1 MKYFN
6 SKELWL
12 KQLSNTV
19 NNPNELLNLLKLNN
33 NIKLVNNIKTKVS
46 FPFRVPKIF
55 VKRMKLNDPND
66 PLLMQVLVNIKES
79 RNFNKLTKKISFE
92 SNLIKFNLIH
102 KYNNRVLILLNNS
115 CAIHCRYC
123 FRRDYLKDINNVKS
137 NINYIID
144 YILQNK
150 EINEVI
156 LSGGDPLMIRDKN
169 IKIFISMLEKI
180 NHILI
185 LRIHTRLPVIIPSRI
200 TDNLCNILSNSRFKI
215 ILVTHINHANEID
228 SSVINSM
235 NKLSKANVIL
245 LNQSVLLRN
254 INNNANVLAHLSIKL
269 IQAGIVP
276 YYIHL
281 LDKINSNIHF
291 LVTKTQANKIMK
303 DLSSKVSGYLLPKLM
318 YDKKH
323 YK

>member
-12 KQLSNTV
+12 KQLSNTI
-19 NNPNELLNLLKLNN
+19 NNPYELLSLLKLDN
-33 NIKLVNNIKTKVS
+33 NIKLINNIKTKVPFS
-46 FPFRVPKIF
+46 FKVPKIF

-66 PLLMQVLVNIKES
+66 PLLMQVLINIKES
-79 RNFNKLTKKISFE
+79 RNFNKLTKKISSE

-123 FRRDYLKDINNVKS
+123 FRRDYLKDIS
-137 NINYIID
+137 NIKNNMNYIIN

-169 IKIFISMLEKI
+169 IKLFISMLEKI

-185 LRIHTRLPVIIPSRI
+185 LRIHTRLPIIIPSRI
-200 TDNLCNILSNSRFKI
+200 TNDLCNILINSRFKI

-228 SSVINSM
+228 SNVINSM
-235 NKLSKANVIL
+235 NKLNKANVIL

-254 INNNANVLAHLSIKL
+254 INNNASVLANLSIKL
-269 IQAGIVP
+269 IQAGIIP

-291 LVTKTQANKIMK
+291 LVTKTQANKIMR

-318 YDKKH
+318 YDKK
-323 YK
+323 

>member
-12 KQLSNTV
+12 KQLSNTIS
-19 NNPNELLNLLKLNN
+19 NPYELLSLLKLDN
-33 NIKLVNNIKTKVS
+33 NIKLVNDIKTKVS
-46 FPFRVPKIF
+46 FSFRVPKIF

-66 PLLMQVLVNIKES
+66 PLLMQVLINIKES
-79 RNFNKLTKKISFE
+79 RNFNKLTEKISLE
-92 SNLIKFNLIH
+92 SNLVKFNLIH

-123 FRRDYLKDINNVKS
+123 FRRDYLKDIS
-137 NINYIID
+137 NIKNNMNYIIN

-169 IKIFISMLEKI
+169 IKVFISMLEKI

-185 LRIHTRLPVIIPSRI
+185 LRIHTRLPIIIPSRI
-200 TDNLCNILSNSRFKI
+200 TDNLCNILINSRFKI
-215 ILVTHINHANEID
+215 ILVTHINHPNEID

-235 NKLSKANVIL
+235 NKLRKANVIL

-254 INNNANVLAHLSIKL
+254 INNNVNILANLSMKL
-269 IQAGIVP
+269 IQAGIIP

-281 LDKINSNIHF
+281 LDKINSNMHF
-291 LVTKTQANKIMK
+291 LVTRTQANKIMRN
-303 DLSSKVSGYLLPKLM
+303 LSNKVSGYLLPKLM
-318 YDKKH
+318 YDKKII
-323 YK
+323 

>member
-12 KQLSNTV
+12 KQLSNTI
-19 NNPNELLNLLKLNN
+19 NNPYELLDLLKLNN

-123 FRRDYLKDINNVKS
+123 FRRDYLKDINSIKN
-137 NINYIID
+137 NMNYIID

-169 IKIFISMLEKI
+169 IKIFISMLERI

-215 ILVTHINHANEID
+215 VLVTHINHANEID

-235 NKLSKANVIL
+235 NKLIKANVIL

-254 INNNANVLAHLSIKL
+254 INNNANVLANLSIKL

-303 DLSSKVSGYLLPKLM
+303 DLSNKVSGYLLPKLM
-318 YDKKH
+318 YDKKIL
-323 YK
+323 